1 MRSNLQRI
9 TIVSFL
15 GILIVG
21 CATPQHTNT
30 LIFGTNTKLALDISQ
45 SPTNLP
51 SITFGYKREEAVW
64 MPLLANRDKN
74 GNTCNSPTTKSG
86 AETGKPAIQADNDNS
101 PANFN
106 CLYQGT
112 DGEDEDTYSV
122 LASFGS
128 KFNGESN
135 AINSGQTKAG
145 GGLAQFFATGI
156 AARKLAANQAATK
169 LFSVQPNQELSRE
182 DVQEILNSIENEN
195 AQIDAIIEH
204 ISPSGVFSNGELI
217 KLVESSNIEQSTK
230 IALKKRKMKLVLG
243 KV

>member
-9 TIVSFL
+9 TIITFM

-51 SITFGYKREEAVW
+51 SFTLGYKREEAVW

-74 GNTCNSPTTKSG
+74 GNTCHSPATNSD
-86 AETGKPAIQADNDNS
+86 AEAGKPAIQTGNNELS
-101 PANFN
+101 TNPN

-112 DGEDEDTYSV
+112 DSNDEDTYSV

-128 KFNGESN
+128 KFSGETIGST
-135 AINSGQTKAG
+135 APSAKAG

-156 AARKLAANQAATK
+156 AARKLAEQGGAK
-169 LFSVQPNQELSRE
+169 LVSIQPNKELTRE
-182 DVQEILNSIENEN
+182 VIKSLASSMENED
-195 AQIDAIIEH
+195 AQINAIIEH
-204 ISPSGVFSNGELI
+204 ISPSGVFSNDELT
-217 KLVESSNIEQSTK
+217 KLVENADI
-230 IALKKRKMKLVLG
+230 MG
-243 KV
+243 